1 MTEAEVRKTKGFS
14 LMELMIALGILT
26 LIATVAVPKVQV
38 WNARNRGLQAVM
50 EIISDFS
57 KARSIAGYT
66 VVGDNT
72 SGVIKIPVKVND
84 STGEPEGS
92 GAMDIYLGL
101 RLQTAIVFGLH
112 EYSIYQ
118 KKDMEN
124 KTNSWQQSTLL
135 KKNLFPDSVSIES
148 VNGSTDSTTAFL
160 GRLVFSSNGIV
171 KGNLDEFPSMS
182 LTNCGNVENFKANPL
197 KQIVMRTVVKSKI
210 SDTDSIW
217 YRIDI
222 DKSGEYFVCTA
233 FSATN
238 QQYNESNDSIF
249 TGADANPLNI

>member
-1 MTEAEVRKTKGFS
+1 MRKTKGFS
-14 LMELMIALGILT
+14 LMELMIALAILT
-26 LIATVAVPKVQV
+26 IIATVAVPRVQV
-38 WNARNRGLQAVM
+38 WNARNRGLQTVM

-84 STGEPEGS
+84 STGESEG
-92 GAMDIYLGL
+92 GTMDVYLGL

-112 EYSIYQ
+112 DYSIYQ

-124 KTNSWQQSTLL
+124 TTASWQESTLL

-148 VNGSTDSTTAFL
+148 VNGSNDSATAFL
-160 GRLVFSSNGIV
+160 RRLVFSSNGIV
-171 KGNLDEFPSMS
+171 KGSLDEFPSI
-182 LTNCGNVENFKANPL
+182 TPTDCGNVENLKANPL
-197 KQIVMRTVVKSKI
+197 KQIVMRTVVRSKI
-210 SDTDSIW
+210 SDSGSDSIW

-233 FSATN
+233 FSDIPS
-238 QQYNESNDSIF
+238 YSDDSVF